1 VEIRNS
7 IHKICSVMRS
17 PQCVLP
23 VNELTCYGFAD
34 EIDGI
39 SEELKQNGKIRERTL
54 DAGSGGMISVDFGSH
69 H

>member
-1 VEIRNS
+1 
-7 IHKICSVMRS
+7 
-17 PQCVLP
+17 VLW
-23 VNELTCYGFAD
+23 LAD